1 MAFHTYTEAPV
12 GRFVERDTGNY
23 FEYSINEDMMDLG
36 CEWAAEEYPHKVWVG
51 GERIGGDQGFR
62 YAIVKKTVAYIVTDE
77 DENGPVVEKWYLKKN
92 VAYAQQ

>member
-36 CEWAAEEYPHKVWVG
+36 CEWEAEEYPFG
-51 GERIGGDQGFR
+51 
-62 YAIVKKTVAYIVTDE
+62 
-77 DENGPVVEKWYLKKN
+77 
-92 VAYAQQ
+92 